1 MSMASNNSIH
11 NMSEFKVSLSARYFR
26 DCIRKDRMTSLASN
40 LLMKNHDSFIHWT
53 FLHRS
58 SGRGSASDSGTIA
71 SALTFRKRYVKK
83 SFGVVIFLLV
93 GMMCDDNNVYRELLC
108 VARS

>member
-40 LLMKNHDSFIHWT
+40 LLMKNHDSFIGH
-53 FLHRS
+53 FS
-58 SGRGSASDSGTIA
+58 I
-71 SALTFRKRYVKK
+71 V
-83 SFGVVIFLLV
+83 LV
-93 GMMCDDNNVYRELLC
+93 AEDQLAIVGQ
-108 VARS
+108 